1 MKLEDEIKT
10 KQFRNQRHKL
20 LLNIMFTY
28 GWVMKRSQSVLH
40 PYGITIP
47 QHNILRILRG
57 QFPKPCNV
65 QLLKDRMLDQQS
77 DVSRL
82 VDRLAAKDLIERKTN
97 AADRRKLDIV
107 ISETGLKLLERLE
120 PEIYILEGE
129 NAILDEEQARQ
140 INELLD
146 LMRDQKP

>member
-28 GWVMKRSQSVLH
+28 GWVMKRSQNVLQ

-82 VDRLAAKDLIERKTN
+82 VDRLATKELIERKTSTT
-97 AADRRKLDIV
+97 DRRKLDIV
-107 ISETGLKLLERLE
+107 IS
-120 PEIYILEGE
+120 
-129 NAILDEEQARQ
+129 
-140 INELLD
+140 
-146 LMRDQKP
+146 